1 MKEDIDW
8 GRERES
14 FGFERQESWGMEI
27 LVRMKMVEIVF
38 RDKGYF

>member
-1 MKEDIDW
+1 MKEDTDW

-14 FGFERQESWGMEI
+14 LGPERQESWGMETPA
-27 LVRMKMVEIVF
+27 RMKMVEIVF